1 MGKYRKKPVV
11 IDAFRMGIDPRP
23 DWFNDK
29 VTMNEII
36 GYRVEDEVD
45 NGPFDFSRTYCE
57 IQTLEGVMRGDYG
70 DYIIRGVVGEIY
82 PCKPEI
88 FEATYEEVRSS
99 GEAKS
104 AD

>member
-1 MGKYRKKPVV
+1 MGRYRKKPVV
-11 IDAFRMGIDPRP
+11 VDAFCMGIDPRP
-23 DWFNDK
+23 DWFTDK
-29 VTMNEII
+29 VIANEILT
-36 GYRVEDEVD
+36 YRVGGNDPTW
-45 NGPFDFSRTYCE
+45 PFEFSRTYCE

-70 DYIIRGVVGEIY
+70 DYIIRGVAGEIY

-88 FEATYEEVRSS
+88 FEATYEEVRSP